1 MNVVYCG
8 YDFFWNVLHEVLDGG
23 HALRALYTFRT
34 DDRYDFHEKV
44 TALARGV
51 AAPIHLSS
59 IATHSLARIPRAER
73 NLLLCAAYPYK
84 VPADVIEAFDY
95 AVNVHPSLLP
105 DGRGPWPLPWSIL
118 RGDAKSGVTLHKLNA
133 GWDAGDILL
142 QQDVNLAPDEN
153 LESLSAKLQLRAAPL
168 VRRFLADPARCW
180 LEAKPQGPGTYQSW
194 PKEADRTVDW
204 DDDVADI
211 QRVIRA
217 FGKFESFAWIQGRK
231 CFVRDATVW
240 RESHSHAPGTVVHVM
255 NRELVVAARD
265 GFVCVRHFEPAAA
278 RT

>member
-8 YDFFWNVLHEVLDGG
+8 YDFFWNVLHEVLAGG
-23 HALRALYTFRT
+23 HALRALYTYRT

-44 TALARGV
+44 TALARGT
-51 AAPIHLSS
+51 AAPIHLAPVSLDN
-59 IATHSLARIPRAER
+59 LARIPRGDR

-84 VPADVIEAFDY
+84 VPPDVIGSFDY

-105 DGRGPWPLPWSIL
+105 RGRGPWPLPWSIL
-118 RGDAKSGVTLHKLNA
+118 RGDEKSGVTLHKLTPA
-133 GWDAGDILL
+133 LDAGDILL
-142 QQDVNLAPDEN
+142 QSDVNLEPDEN

-168 VRRFLADPARCW
+168 VLRFLADPARYW
-180 LEAKPQGPGTYQSW
+180 RDARPQGPGDYQSW
-194 PKEADRTVDW
+194 PTEADRTLNW
-204 DDDVADI
+204 DGDVADI

-240 RESHSHAPGTVVHVM
+240 REPHAHAPGTVVHVM
-255 NRELVVAARD
+255 NKELVVAARD
-265 GFVCVRHFEPAAA
+265 GFVCVRHFEPAAQQ
-278 RT
+278 